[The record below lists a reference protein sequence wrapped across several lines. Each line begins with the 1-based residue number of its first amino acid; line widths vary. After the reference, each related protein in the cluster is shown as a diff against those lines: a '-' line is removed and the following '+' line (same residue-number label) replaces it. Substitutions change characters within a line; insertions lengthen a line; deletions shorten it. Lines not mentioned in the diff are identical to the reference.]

1 MKINQLYVVGSGAM
15 GSGIAQTAITH
26 GIEVMMNDISPEL
39 IEKGYFKIKQNLE
52 KAVA

>member
-1 MKINQLYVVGSGAM
+1 M

-39 IEKGYFKIKQNLE
+39 IEKGYLQDQAKLGKGCR
-52 KAVA
+52 